1 MVVKIIRLKHS
12 DIDFAKY
19 DDCIKHSHSGRVY
32 AMSWYLNVVSPG
44 WSLLMAD
51 DYSIVMPMSVK
62 SRYKIK
68 YLIQPYFC
76 QQLGV
81 FSKCQLNEEVFKA
94 FIKSIKYRYINLQLN
109 TANVFTADTDNLR
122 QNFSLDLSKPYS
134 EIASNYNSNCQR
146 NIKKAKSFGQ
156 EIREIDTDDYI
167 FLLKQNSEAFFNDK
181 MYELLK
187 KLIIAAKENGKGK
200 LLSVV
205 CNGKVVAAGFVVKE
219 NNRLYNLSPFSCPEG
234 KEKQSMSFLIDNI
247 IKENSQTETILD
259 FEGSSISGVAKFYA
273 GFGAELEY
281 FPVFKKT
288 RWF

>member
-1 MVVKIIRLKHS
+1 MEIKIIGHKE
-12 DIDFAKY
+12 IDFTRY
-19 DDCIKHSHSGRVY
+19 DDCIRQSKACKVY

-44 WSLLMAD
+44 WSLLKAD
-51 DYSIVMPMSVK
+51 DYSIVMPMPVK

-146 NIKKAKSFGQ
+146 NIKKAKLFGQ
-156 EIREIDTDDYI
+156 EIREIDTDDYMG
-167 FLLKQNSEAFFNDK
+167 LLRQNSEAFFNDK
-181 MYELLK
+181 MFDLLK
-187 KLIIAAKENGKGK
+187 KLILVAKENGKGK

-205 CNGKVVAAGFVVKE
+205 CEGRVVAAGFIVTE
-219 NNRLYNLSPFSCPEG
+219 NRRIYNLSPFSCPEG
-234 KEKQSMSFLIDNI
+234 KEKQSMSFLIDSI
-247 IKENSQTETILD
+247 IKDNSQTETILD
-259 FEGSSISGVAKFYA
+259 FEGSSIPGVAKFYA
-273 GFGAELEY
+273 GFGAELEF
-281 FPVFKKT
+281 FPLFKKT